1 MSPRRPT
8 LAAVVRTRQGRFH
21 CQVATSTEQR
31 RVLSDITACRTQ
43 ALGGHVFECD
53 QCDHRKVADNPC
65 GNRHCP
71 QCQAAARAEWLDK
84 RLSDLLPVVYFHVV
98 FTLPHQLGP
107 LALQNRRI
115 VYGILFRAVTETLLE
130 VGETRLAA
138 HFGFLTVLHTF
149 SRGAAETGAAGVSAC
164 FDRRPRPIASAIVGV
179 MKFFSGYPQ
188 SKLSSEIVGWT
199 AEYRQGRSGERSPNS
214 KSALPDLPVVGKL
227 SLA

>member
-1 MSPRRPT
+1 MSSRRPT

-115 VYGILFRAVTETLLE
+115 VYGILFRSVTETLLE

-149 SRGAAETGAAGVSAC
+149 SRGAAETGAAGVFRLLRPPTQAHCIRDCWGNEVFQWLSAVEVVQRNC
-164 FDRRPRPIASAIVGV
+164 RLDGRVSPR
-179 MKFFSGYPQ
+179 
-188 SKLSSEIVGWT
+188 SEWRKI
-199 AEYRQGRSGERSPNS
+199 S
-214 KSALPDLPVVGKL
+214 
-227 SLA
+227 